1 MGTVVLL
8 SPLGICKDVAT
19 TWRFGGLAELHCGD
33 SCLDLWDLRFHKCS
47 LYADAMW
54 WWVVGG
60 AVVRYIFIT
69 LLLNM
74 FKV

>member
-1 MGTVVLL
+1 VNSSAVEPL
-8 SPLGICKDVAT
+8 SICKDVAT
-19 TWRFGGLAELHCGD
+19 TWRFGGLAELHYGD
-33 SCLDLWDLRFHKCS
+33 SCLDLWDLPNRF
-47 LYADAMW
+47 DAMW

-60 AVVRYIFIT
+60 GVVPYIFIK